1 MKNVT
6 AVVLAVAVG
15 AITAT
20 ASESTRAIV
29 GSYLEIHAALSAD
42 KIDGVKSAAAA
53 IGKEAERLGP
63 AGEAIGKAARAMEA
77 AADLKAARAA
87 LGPLS
92 DAVIATAAA
101 DGWKDVTGVKVGYC
115 PMVDQHWIQKAGSVS
130 NPYYGSAMLTCGE
143 LKDPG
148 K

>member
-1 MKNVT
+1 M
-6 AVVLAVAVG
+6 ALVLAMMVG
-15 AITAT
+15 AATAA

-42 KIDGVKSAAAA
+42 KIDGVKAAAAA
-53 IGKEAERLGP
+53 IGKEAERMG
-63 AGEAIGKAARAMEA
+63 AGGEAIGKAARSMEA

-92 DAVIATAAA
+92 DAVIAAAAA

-115 PMVDQHWIQKAGSVS
+115 PMVDRHWIQKAGTVS
-130 NPYYGSAMLTCGE
+130 NPYYGSEMLTCGE